1 LKDNFEV
8 DNKYDVE
15 MDSAL
20 YKVDEEENESALSNT
35 YPKKVLT

>member
-1 LKDNFEV
+1 
-8 DNKYDVE
+8 

-35 YPKKVLT
+35 YPRKVLT